1 MARQNFIG
9 LVISQGKMNKTVKV
23 RVQQTMYNSKIMK
36 NLITQRNYLV
46 HDEGNICK
54 EGDLVRI
61 ESTRPLSPK
70 KFFAVAEIKKNVG
83 QQFEKYEKEAREK
96 VDQQEAVLTRE
107 FLIKRNDRVSGK
119 SSTVQDLMRIEQL
132 ALNLNSKISDKEVE
146 EITQLK
152 AKYGITSWPP
162 QKRMVKLDLEVLR
175 EKVNALRKDIN
186 TLDLLSQVMKRQ
198 DQVELILTKMGH
210 EKEGL
215 KDSVKKNIVRKYLQ
229 SAGESELETLSA

>member
-36 NLITQRNYLV
+36 SLITQRNYLV

-83 QQFEKYEKEAREK
+83 QQFEKYEKEAKEN

-107 FLIKRNDRVSGK
+107 FLIKRNDRISGK
-119 SSTVQDLMRIEQL
+119 STTVQDLLRIEQL
-132 ALNLNSKISDKEVE
+132 ALNTNTKISAKEVE

-162 QKRMVKLDLEVLR
+162 QKRVVKLDLEVLR

-186 TLDLLSQVMKRQ
+186 TLDLLSQVMQKQ
-198 DQVELILTKMGH
+198 DQVEIILKQMGH
-210 EKEGL
+210 ENDNLKE
-215 KDSVKKNIVRKYLQ
+215 SVKKNIVRKYLRN
-229 SAGESELETLSA
+229 AENSELQRLSV